1 MVLYFSKIFKLI
13 FILYIKNKEK
23 LLFFLNE
30 IKVLRPLSLHKIKM
44 MYLIFYITH
53 IFITI
58 YEFFNEKVY

>member
-13 FILYIKNKEK
+13 IMVYIKNKEK

-30 IKVLRPLSLHKIKM
+30 IKVLSPLFICKIKM
-44 MYLIFYITH
+44 MYLIFYIIP

-58 YEFFNEKVY
+58 